1 MSVKITRLLTTLKLC
16 VMAAVITFT
25 TSAKDA
31 EPDAAIRKPAAAA
44 RVVHVF
50 DFEERGVNNEPVPMR
65 WVRGQDAPTRPR
77 AGFPSWNR
85 AEFDFEVARA
95 GEASVR
101 LPVRGGSASLRLAP
115 GVIPVIP
122 GGAYEVS
129 AHVRT
134 SDLRHARARLV
145 ARLHDGRLEP
155 IQGSERAGPPIASAS
170 EWVETRVRIPG
181 QFPNSAWLTIDLE
194 LLQPDMLPIDSD
206 DPARAITEAPEDL
219 AGEAWFDEVVV
230 RIVPVAR
237 LHAGDSAGIVRFPEI
252 TAVRAIIDDV
262 AGDPLRAEL
271 RVRSIDGDVVDSITV
286 EPVRPGQEIA
296 WTPNIPALGWW
307 NVEIEV
313 FADGAVV
320 AAESRP
326 IAWIRQTS
334 PTADRAKFG
343 VLLDR
348 AVGAPRD
355 ALLGLIDATGAG
367 DVEIPLWRA
376 GPKRE
381 DARTEA
387 VAITPLLEDLILRS
401 LVIGFSLERLPAALA
416 RDLRVDPVSVLD
428 ALAASS
434 DTWTPWIE
442 DALSR
447 FGQRVSRWRLGSIDS
462 RRIDDPAGRARLF
475 EAAAQPLRDR
485 VLNPRPVT
493 IWPTEIEPPAAMTGD
508 RTLLSWSNMTP
519 PDAALD
525 HAAIWS
531 QYATA
536 TILIEPN
543 GDAADLRPGA
553 GGRIVAADLARR
565 AARAWQAGA
574 GRIALRQPWD
584 WASIDDGV
592 ETLLA
597 RPSPLLPVWRTLA
610 AGLGDRRVVGVLPV
624 ADGAVALVLDG
635 PAGGAIIAWNESSP
649 PTDARIEAH
658 LAEGAVRVIDLFG
671 NERTVERSELGH
683 LVTLGPEP
691 IFIEGVDAELARFR
705 AAFRVSPS
713 RVESTAERHA
723 LELIIRNPWPIAI
736 NGDLRIVEP
745 ADWSFTPRAQGFA
758 LGPGEE
764 IRLPVSV
771 SFGLAAEA
779 GRLRLRAETRLVA
792 GERYPTITL
801 DAPID
806 LSLSGVELLPSYQ
819 VQREDGRENLVV
831 TVLIINTGDRPTTLT
846 SYAQAPGQK
855 RLQATIS
862 GLEPRAAAVRRFVFP
877 GAAKELL
884 GADVQVGV
892 IEAVGLGRLTHR
904 LKIE

>member
-1 MSVKITRLLTTLKLC
+1 MKITRLFTSLKVCAAIAAITPAALT
-16 VMAAVITFT
+16 AQAQ
-25 TSAKDA
+25 
-31 EPDAAIRKPAAAA
+31 PDAAIRKPTAAA

-77 AGFPSWNR
+77 PGFPSWNR
-85 AEFDFEVARA
+85 AEFDFAVARS

-122 GGAYEVS
+122 GGSYEVS

-155 IQGSERAGPPIASAS
+155 IANSERAGRPVVAASV
-170 EWVETRVRIPG
+170 WVETRVRIPG
-181 QFPNSAWLTIDLE
+181 QFPQAAWLTIDLE
-194 LLQPDMLPIDSD
+194 LLQPDLLPNYSD
-206 DPARAITEAPEDL
+206 ESAGAVTEAPEDF
-219 AGEAWFDEVVV
+219 AGVAWFDDVVV

-237 LHAGDSAGIVRFPEI
+237 LHAGDSAGIVAFPEK
-252 TAVRAIIDDV
+252 TAVSAVIDDV

-271 RVRSIDGDVVDSITV
+271 RVRSIDGDVVDSLTV
-286 EPVRPGQEIA
+286 DPVRPGQEIA
-296 WTPNIPALGWW
+296 WTPDIPALGWW
-307 NVEIEV
+307 NVEIDV
-313 FADGAVV
+313 FAGGTVV

-343 VLLDR
+343 VILDR
-348 AVGAPRD
+348 AVGAPHD

-367 DVEIPLWRA
+367 DVEVPLWRT
-376 GPKRE
+376 GPARD
-381 DARTEA
+381 DARAEA

-401 LVIGFSLERLPAALA
+401 LVIGFSLERLPAGLA
-416 RDLRVDPVSVLD
+416 RELRVDPVSVLD
-428 ALAASS
+428 ALAASPGA
-434 DTWTPWIE
+434 WTPWVE

-447 FGQRVSRWRLGSIDS
+447 FGQRVPRWRLGSIDS
-462 RRIDDPAGRARLF
+462 RRIDDPARRAAMF
-475 EAAAQPLRDR
+475 ESAAEPLRDR
-485 VLNPRPVT
+485 VLNPRPIT
-493 IWPTEIEPPAAMTGD
+493 IWPTEIEPPPTLAGNKI
-508 RTLLSWSNMTP
+508 LLSWTSGTP

-525 HAAIWS
+525 HAAIWPGYS
-531 QYATA
+531 TA
-536 TILIEPN
+536 GVLIEPI
-543 GDAADLRPGA
+543 GAAADPAPGG

-574 GRIALRQPWD
+574 GRIVLHQPWD
-584 WASIDDGV
+584 WSPVDDAAA
-592 ETLLA
+592 TLRA
-597 RPSPLLPVWRTLA
+597 RPSQLLPVWRTLA
-610 AGLGDRRVVGVLPV
+610 AGLGDRRVVGVLPI

-635 PAGGAIIAWNESSP
+635 PAGGAIIAWNESAP
-649 PTDARIEAH
+649 PSEARIEAH
-658 LAEGAVRVIDLFG
+658 LAEGSVRVVDLFG
-671 NERTVERSELGH
+671 NERTVERSDLGH
-683 LVTLGPEP
+683 IVELGPEP

-705 AAFRVSPS
+705 AAFRVEPS

-723 LELIIRNPWPIAI
+723 IELILRNPWPIAI

-745 ADWSFTPRAQGFA
+745 ADWSFTPRAQVFA

-764 IRLPVSV
+764 IRLPVAV

-806 LSLSGVELLPSYQ
+806 LALTGVELLPSYQ
-819 VQREDGRENLVV
+819 VQREDGREDLVV
-831 TVLIINTGDRPTTLT
+831 TALIINTGDRPTTLT

>member
-1 MSVKITRLLTTLKLC
+1 MRITRLLTALKVC
-16 VMAAVITFT
+16 AAIAAITPAALT
-25 TSAKDA
+25 AQAQT
-31 EPDAAIRKPAAAA
+31 DAAIRKPAAAA

-85 AEFDFEVARA
+85 AEFDFAVARS

-122 GGAYEVS
+122 GGSYEVS

-155 IQGSERAGPPIASAS
+155 IADSERAGPPVVSAS
-170 EWVETRVRIPG
+170 GWVETRVRIPG
-181 QFPNSAWLTIDLE
+181 QFPQAAWLTIDLE
-194 LLQPDMLPIDSD
+194 LLQPDLLPDYSD
-206 DPARAITEAPEDL
+206 EPAGAVTEAPEDFT
-219 AGEAWFDEVVV
+219 GVAWFDDVVV

-237 LHAGDSAGIVRFPEI
+237 LHAGDSAGIVIFPEK
-252 TAVRAIIDDV
+252 TAVRAVIDDV
-262 AGDPLRAEL
+262 AGDPLRTEL
-271 RVRSIDGDVVDSITV
+271 RVRSIDGDVVDSFTV
-286 EPVRPGQEIA
+286 DPVRPGQEIA
-296 WTPNIPALGWW
+296 WKPNIPALGWW
-307 NVEIEV
+307 NVEIDV
-313 FADGAVV
+313 FAGETVV

-343 VLLDR
+343 VILDR

-367 DVEIPLWRA
+367 DVEVPLWRA
-376 GPKRE
+376 GPARD
-381 DARTEA
+381 DARAEA

-416 RDLRVDPVSVLD
+416 RELRVDPVSLLD
-428 ALAASS
+428 ALAASPN
-434 DTWTPWIE
+434 TWTPWVE

-447 FGQRVSRWRLGSIDS
+447 FGQRVPRWRLGSIDT
-462 RRIDDPAGRARLF
+462 RRIDDPARRAALF
-475 EAAAQPLRDR
+475 ESAAEPLRNR
-485 VLNPRPVT
+485 VLNPRPIT
-493 IWPTEIEPPAAMTGD
+493 IWPTEIEPPPTLTGNK
-508 RTLLSWSNMTP
+508 TLLSWTNGTP

-525 HAAIWS
+525 HAAIWPGYS
-531 QYATA
+531 AA
-536 TILIEPN
+536 AVLIEPI
-543 GDAADLRPGA
+543 GEAADLAPGG

-574 GRIALRQPWD
+574 GRIMLRQPWD
-584 WASIDDGV
+584 WSSIDDDAAN
-592 ETLLA
+592 LRA
-597 RPSPLLPVWRTLA
+597 RPSPLLPVWRTLT
-610 AGLGDRRVVGVLPV
+610 AGLGDRRVVGVLPI

-635 PAGGAIIAWNESSP
+635 PAGGAIIAWNESAPVSE
-649 PTDARIEAH
+649 ARIEAH
-658 LAEGAVRVIDLFG
+658 LAEGPVRVVDLFG
-671 NERTVERSELGH
+671 NERTVERSDLGH
-683 LVTLGPEP
+683 IVELGPEP

-705 AAFRVSPS
+705 AAFRVAPS

-723 LELIIRNPWPIAI
+723 IELILRNPWTIAI

-745 ADWSFTPRAQGFA
+745 ADWSFTPRAQVFA

-764 IRLPVSV
+764 IRLPVAV

-806 LSLSGVELLPSYQ
+806 LALTGVELLPSYQ
-819 VQREDGRENLVV
+819 VQREDGREDLVV
-831 TVLIINTGDRPTTLT
+831 TALIINTGDRPTTLT